1 MQNFTLFRT
10 CVILFPVSLLILGT
24 YKLIQ
29 TYEAAI
35 RGLTPVKGPLPVK
48 FPIPD
53 PRDWFSLKPGSIA
66 VHFPKSKGSEVQ
78 TSSNLNAA
86 IAGARAAATQFS
98 KKDQN
103 SQTGQTSTTSSVR
116 TRQMTRKLVEDDENV
131 ANDLGETSNSSDL
144 TSDNEEKRNQT
155 EHEGSS
161 SDSQSPCPNSR
172 PQSGAPS
179 KVCRFFL
186 YQF

>member
-1 MQNFTLFRT
+1 MDLTSLFQ
-10 CVILFPVSLLILGT
+10 I
-24 YKLIQ
+24 
-29 TYEAAI
+29 YEAAI

-66 VHFPKSKGSEVQ
+66 LHYPKSKGSEVQ
-78 TSSNLNAA
+78 TSSNLNTA

-98 KKDQN
+98 KKDQT
-103 SQTGQTSTTSSVR
+103 SQTGQTSTPNSVT
-116 TRQMTRKLVEDDENV
+116 TRQMTRKLVEDDEEV
-131 ANDLGETSNSSDL
+131 TSDSAERSNSSDL
-144 TSDNEEKRNQT
+144 AAENEERRNQT

-161 SDSQSPCPNSR
+161 SDSQSSCPNSR

-179 KVCRFFL
+179 KVCRFL
-186 YQF
+186 VYQFCGDK